1 METIIKNYKEKFGYS
16 PSIFELHNLY
26 TQGSLLLSDNEENI
40 LIKEFNKKNELWNT
54 KLKEN
59 Q

>member
-1 METIIKNYKEKFGYS
+1 MITIIEKYEKKYGYMPTIKELY
-16 PSIFELHNLY
+16 NLY
-26 TQGSLLLSDNEENI
+26 IQGELRLTDHEENT
-40 LIKEFNKKNELWNT
+40 LIKEFNKTNELWNT